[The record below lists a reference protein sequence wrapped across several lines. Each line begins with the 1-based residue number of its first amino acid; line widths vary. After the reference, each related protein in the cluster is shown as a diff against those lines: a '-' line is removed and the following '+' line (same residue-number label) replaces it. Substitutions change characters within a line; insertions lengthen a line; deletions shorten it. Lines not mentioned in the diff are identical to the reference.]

1 MKPSMDLPKKPSADP
16 SDPIVVPS
24 SGLRVTVSW
33 RLAGALAAL
42 ALAPW
47 LVVALVVLRPP
58 GDAQQGEGGNPAP
71 AAPALLPGGWP
82 AKGQPGPWGE
92 LEYVP
97 ISITPP
103 TEFMAEME
111 MSGDVRPWWFPGMTA
126 DQVRA
131 YFERLELTP
140 EQKSRLLAGLSP
152 APQVNGFV
160 ITPDPEVVKT
170 LSPEA
175 RRRLYRRLSAYNQNV
190 PQVNAFRITPSEYEQ
205 RLMKAAIPEAARQL
219 VRQLTYHEDRYD
231 FFADLPLVLPLVA
244 EEESRVQLLKMLAR
258 QTSALVRLRVRQDTA
273 VGPLAEYWGRGG
285 RTKELRPLLE
295 SLANVSGGQAIDIVH
310 LLPGFARRRI
320 YTYPRP
326 SNVPLAAN
334 QDCHWTSLNFFNDLP
349 DDRFLNTQTVTDV
362 IERDYYPVYGSRL
375 LGDIVLVAVNGGSI
389 IHSAVYIAN
398 DIVFTKNGSRW
409 SAPWMFMRLD
419 DVKGF
424 YPRDGAISIQFI
436 RRNDL

>member
-1 MKPSMDLPKKPSADP
+1 MALSEKTSVDP

-33 RLAGALAAL
+33 RLVGVLAAL

-58 GDAQQGEGGNPAP
+58 GDARQEEGRKPAA
-71 AAPALLPGGWP
+71 AAPAVLPGGWP

-97 ISITPP
+97 ISVAPP
-103 TEFMAEME
+103 SEFMAEIE
-111 MSGDVRPWWFPGMTA
+111 MSGGVRPWCFPGMTA

-131 YFERLELTP
+131 YFERLGLTP

-152 APQVNGFV
+152 APQVNGV
-160 ITPDPEVVKT
+160 IITPDPEVVKT
-170 LSPEA
+170 LSPET
-175 RRRLYRRLSAYNQNV
+175 RRQLYRWLSAYNQNV
-190 PQVNAFRITPSEYEQ
+190 DQVNAFRITPSEYEQ
-205 RLMKAAIPEAARQL
+205 RLMSAAIPEAARQL
-219 VRQLTYHEDRYD
+219 VRQLTYREERYA

-244 EEESRVQLLKMLAR
+244 EEESRVQLLKALSR
-258 QTSALVRLRVRQDTA
+258 QTAALVRLRVRQDTD

-295 SLANVSGGQAIDIVH
+295 SLANVHGGQAIDVVH

-326 SNVPLAAN
+326 SMDPLAAS
-334 QDCHWTSLNFFNDLP
+334 QDCHCTSLNFFNDVP
-349 DDRFLNTQTVTDV
+349 DDRFLNIQTVKDTIV
-362 IERDYYPVYGSRL
+362 HDYYPVFGTRL
-375 LGDIVLVAVNGGSI
+375 LGDLVLVVVGDTI
-389 IHSAVYIAN
+389 IHSAVYIAD
-398 DIVFTKNGSRW
+398 DIVFTKNGNGW
-409 SAPWMFMRLD
+409 STPWMFMRLD

-424 YPRDGAISIQFI
+424 YPRDGAVSIQFM
-436 RRNDL
+436 RRNEL

>member
-1 MKPSMDLPKKPSADP
+1 MALSKKTSADP

-33 RLAGALAAL
+33 CLVGALAAL

-47 LVVALVVLRPP
+47 VVVALVVLRPP
-58 GDAQQGEGGNPAP
+58 GDARQGDGRKPLATPAV
-71 AAPALLPGGWP
+71 LPGGWP

-97 ISITPP
+97 ISIAPP
-103 TEFMAEME
+103 AEFMVEME
-111 MSGDVRPWWFPGMTA
+111 MSGDVKPWYFPGMTA

-131 YFERLELTP
+131 YLERIELTP

-152 APQVNGFV
+152 APQVNGV
-160 ITPDPEVVKT
+160 IITPDPEVVKA

-175 RRRLYRRLSAYNQNV
+175 RQRIYRWLGAYNQNV
-190 PQVNAFRITPSEYEQ
+190 AQVNSFRITPSEYEQ
-205 RLMKAAIPEAARQL
+205 RLMRAAIPEAARQL
-219 VRQLTYHEDRYD
+219 VRQLTYREERYA

-244 EEESRVQLLKMLAR
+244 EEEGRVQLLKALAR
-258 QTSALVRLRVRQDTA
+258 QTSALIRLRVRQDTD
-273 VGPLAEYWGRGG
+273 VDSLAEYWGRGG

-295 SLANVSGGQAIDIVH
+295 CLANVRGGQVIDVVH

-326 SNVPLAAN
+326 SNAPLAVN
-334 QDCHWTSLNFFNDLP
+334 QDCHWTSLNFFNDVP
-349 DDRFLNTQTVTDV
+349 DDRFLNVQTVTDV

-375 LGDIVLVAVNGGSI
+375 LGDIVLVVVGDTA
-389 IHSAVYIAN
+389 IHSAVYIAD
-398 DIVFTKNGSRW
+398 DIVFTKNGSSW
-409 SAPWMFMRLD
+409 STPWMFMRLD

-424 YPRDGAISIQFI
+424 YPRDGAVEIQFM
-436 RRNDL
+436 RRNEL

>member
-1 MKPSMDLPKKPSADP
+1 MALSKKTSADP

-33 RLAGALAAL
+33 RLVGVLAGL

-58 GDAQQGEGGNPAP
+58 GDGRQGEGRKPA
-71 AAPALLPGGWP
+71 AAPAVLPGGWP

-97 ISITPP
+97 ISVAPP
-103 TEFMAEME
+103 SEFMAEIE
-111 MSGDVRPWWFPGMTA
+111 MSGGVRPWCFPGMTA

-131 YFERLELTP
+131 YFERLGLTP

-152 APQVNGFV
+152 APQVNGV
-160 ITPDPEVVKT
+160 IITPDPEVVKT
-170 LSPEA
+170 LSPET
-175 RRRLYRRLSAYNQNV
+175 RRQLYRWLSAYNQNV
-190 PQVNAFRITPSEYEQ
+190 DQVNAFRITPSEYEQ
-205 RLMKAAIPEAARQL
+205 RLMSAAIPEAARQL
-219 VRQLTYHEDRYD
+219 VRQLTYREERYA
-231 FFADLPLVLPLVA
+231 FFADLPLVFPLVA
-244 EEESRVQLLKMLAR
+244 EEESRVQLLKALAR
-258 QTSALVRLRVRQDTA
+258 QTAALVRLRVRQDTD

-295 SLANVSGGQAIDIVH
+295 SLANVHGGQVIDVVH

-326 SNVPLAAN
+326 STAASAAS
-334 QDCHWTSLNFFNDLP
+334 QDCHWTSLNFFNDVP
-349 DDRFLNTQTVTDV
+349 DDRFLDIQTVKDV
-362 IERDYYPVYGSRL
+362 IVHDYYPVFGSRL
-375 LGDIVLVAVNGGSI
+375 LGDIVLVVVGDTI
-389 IHSAVYIAN
+389 IHSAVYIAD
-398 DIVFTKNGSRW
+398 DIVFTKNGSSW

-424 YPRDGAISIQFI
+424 YPRDGAVSIQFM
-436 RRNDL
+436 RRNEL